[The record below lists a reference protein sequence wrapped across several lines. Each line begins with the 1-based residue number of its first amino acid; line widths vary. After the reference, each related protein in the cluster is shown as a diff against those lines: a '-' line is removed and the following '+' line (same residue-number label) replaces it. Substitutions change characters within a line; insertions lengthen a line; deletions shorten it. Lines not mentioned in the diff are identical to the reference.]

1 MLQAGTG
8 AAIVRNGTTV
18 GNRLKSEEFTQ
29 RVLTFARKVKQIAPA
44 SHIVGPS
51 HYHYDG
57 FTTFWDEN
65 TTLYSNAGTA
75 RWYMDDFLAT
85 VKTASEAEGRRLL
98 DTWDFHWYPQ
108 GVSNGTYV
116 WNLDNAT
123 RTLTASEIDQ
133 IVQGPRSY
141 WDPTY
146 DEHSWITEPWHL
158 GGPIYVLPRV
168 KARIAAAYP
177 GTKVGVTEYN
187 PGGRNHISSGL
198 GVVDSLGVFQRQ
210 GVEMAAF
217 WPEGSATALAYA
229 YGGLKLLR
237 NANGA
242 GLRYADTDVRVEH
255 PEVVQT
261 SVYAGSDTADR
272 VTVIVVN
279 KTAST
284 RRVGLRAFHEK
295 RLTHVDAYRIDAAHS
310 SPYLAASQA
319 VTKVNAYG
327 YAAPPFSATMLVF
340 TP

>member
-1 MLQAGTG
+1 MC
-8 AAIVRNGTTV
+8 IRD
-18 GNRLKSEEFTQ
+18 S
-29 RVLTFARKVKQIAPA
+29 
-44 SHIVGPS
+44 
-51 HYHYDG
+51 
-57 FTTFWDEN
+57 
-65 TTLYSNAGTA
+65 
-75 RWYMDDFLAT
+75 
-85 VKTASEAEGRRLL
+85 
-98 DTWDFHWYPQ
+98 
-108 GVSNGTYV
+108 
-116 WNLDNAT
+116 
-123 RTLTASEIDQ
+123 
-133 IVQGPRSY
+133 
-141 WDPTY
+141 
-146 DEHSWITEPWHL
+146 
-158 GGPIYVLPRV
+158 
-168 KARIAAAYP
+168 
-177 GTKVGVTEYN
+177 
-187 PGGRNHISSGL
+187 HISSGL

-279 KTAST
+279 KTASA

-295 RLTHVDAYRIDAAHS
+295 RLTHVDAYRIDAAHP